1 MVYGTLS
8 LAKQYAKD
16 GRIDEWMQDFLRAD
30 GKNLA
35 LADGLL
41 LEERHYFGLRE
52 IPITLLSD
60 VKSGAPEYLHAE
72 NDIQY
77 FFHVVDRMKES
88 LMNNWDAPP
97 LIVEYVYG
105 KFKVDDGRHRLETY
119 RQLGVKRVWAAV
131 WTTGE
136 ENRKIVEKILEDNKC
151 LEYV

>member
-1 MVYGTLS
+1 MIYGTLS
-8 LAKQYAKD
+8 LAKQYD
-16 GRIDEWMQDFLRAD
+16 NEGRIDAWMQDFLRAD

-52 IPITLLSD
+52 IPISLLVD

-77 FFHVVDRMKES
+77 FFDVVDRMKES
-88 LMNNWDAPP
+88 LAEGWDAPP

-105 KFKVDDGRHRLETY
+105 KFQVDDGRHRLELY
-119 RQLGVKRVWAAV
+119 RQMGAERVWAAV

-136 ENRKIVEKILEDNKC
+136 ENRKTVEKILEDNK
-151 LEYV
+151 

>member
-1 MVYGTLS
+1 MTYGSLT
-8 LAKQYAKD
+8 LAKQYDKE
-16 GRIDEWMQDFLRAD
+16 GKIDQWMQDFLRAD

-52 IPITLLSD
+52 IPIALLSD
-60 VKSGAPEYLHAE
+60 VKDGAPEYLHAE

-88 LMNNWDAPP
+88 LAEGWDAPP

-105 KFKVDDGRHRLETY
+105 KFQVDDGRHRLETY
-119 RQLGVKRVWAAV
+119 RQLGVECVWAVV

-136 ENRKIVEKILEDNKC
+136 KNKKTVEKILEDNK
-151 LEYV
+151 

>member
-1 MVYGTLS
+1 MIYGTLS
-8 LAKQYAKD
+8 LAKQYDQEGK
-16 GRIDEWMQDFLRAD
+16 IDRWMQDFLRAD

-41 LEERHYFGLRE
+41 LEERHYFGLYE
-52 IPITLLSD
+52 IPISLLSD

-88 LMNNWDAPP
+88 LAEGWDAPP

-105 KFKVDDGRHRLETY
+105 KFQVDDGRHRLELY
-119 RQLGVKRVWAAV
+119 RQMGAERVWAAV

-136 ENRKIVEKILEDNKC
+136 EDRKTVEKILEDNK
-151 LEYV
+151 

>member
-1 MVYGTLS
+1 MIYGTLS
-8 LAKQYAKD
+8 LAKQYDQEGK
-16 GRIDEWMQDFLRAD
+16 IDRWMQDFLRAD
-30 GKNLA
+30 GKNPA

-41 LEERHYFGLRE
+41 LEERHYFGLCE
-52 IPITLLSD
+52 IPISLLSD

-88 LMNNWDAPP
+88 LAEGWDAPP

-105 KFKVDDGRHRLETY
+105 KFQVDDGRHRLETY
-119 RQLGVKRVWAAV
+119 RQLGVECVWAVV

-136 ENRKIVEKILEDNKC
+136 KNKKTVEKILEDNK
-151 LEYV
+151 

>member
-1 MVYGTLS
+1 MIYGTLS
-8 LAKQYAKD
+8 LAKQYD
-16 GRIDEWMQDFLRAD
+16 SEGRIDAWMQDFLRAD

-77 FFHVVDRMKES
+77 FFYVVDRMKES
-88 LMNNWDAPP
+88 LAEGWDAPP

-105 KFKVDDGRHRLETY
+105 KFQVDDGRHRLEMY
-119 RQLGVKRVWAAV
+119 RQLGADRVWAAV

-136 ENRKIVEKILEDNKC
+136 ENRKTVEKILEDNK
-151 LEYV
+151 

>member
-1 MVYGTLS
+1 MIYGTLS
-8 LAKQYAKD
+8 LAKQYDQEGK
-16 GRIDEWMQDFLRAD
+16 IDRWMQDFLRAD

-41 LEERHYFGLRE
+41 LEERHYFGLCE
-52 IPITLLSD
+52 IPISLLSD

-88 LMNNWDAPP
+88 LAEGWDAPP

-105 KFKVDDGRHRLETY
+105 KFQVDDGRHRLELY
-119 RQLGVKRVWAAV
+119 RQMGAERVWAAV

-136 ENRKIVEKILEDNKC
+136 EDRKTVEKILEDNK
-151 LEYV
+151 

>member
-1 MVYGTLS
+1 MIYGTLS
-8 LAKQYAKD
+8 LAKQYDQEGK
-16 GRIDEWMQDFLRAD
+16 IDRWMQDFLRAD

-41 LEERHYFGLRE
+41 LEERHYFGLCE
-52 IPITLLSD
+52 IPISLLSD

-88 LMNNWDAPP
+88 LAEGWDAPP
-97 LIVEYVYG
+97 LIVQYVYG
-105 KFKVDDGRHRLETY
+105 KFRVADGRHRLETY
-119 RQLGVKRVWAAV
+119 RQLGSERVWAAV

-136 ENRKIVEKILEDNKC
+136 ENRKTVEKILEDNK
-151 LEYV
+151 

>member
-1 MVYGTLS
+1 MTYGSLT
-8 LAKQYAKD
+8 LAKQYDKE
-16 GRIDEWMQDFLRAD
+16 GKIDQWMQDFLRAD

-52 IPITLLSD
+52 IPIALLSD
-60 VKSGAPEYLHAE
+60 VKDGAPEYLHAE

-88 LMNNWDAPP
+88 LAEGWDAPP

-105 KFKVDDGRHRLETY
+105 KFQVDDGRHRLETY
-119 RQLGVKRVWAAV
+119 RQLGVECVWAAV

-136 ENRKIVEKILEDNKC
+136 ENRKTVEKILEDNK
-151 LEYV
+151 